1 MEANSKRSSCLEV
14 CHQRGVSVSHQ
25 SASSSTSS
33 KSGKALKEK
42 LRMAELLTDIRF
54 PGERQMTEFKEH
66 KSKVEEQYAK
76 PRARVKVLED
86 LEGDNFNPAISHNSK
101 TDIA

>member
-1 MEANSKRSSCLEV
+1 MSSKRSSR
-14 CHQRGVSVSHQ
+14 HSN
-25 SASSSTSS
+25 ASS

-54 PGERQMTEFKEH
+54 PGERQTTEFKAH

-76 PRARVKVLED
+76 PRARVKVLENP
-86 LEGDNFNPAISHNSK
+86 EGDNFNPAISHNSK